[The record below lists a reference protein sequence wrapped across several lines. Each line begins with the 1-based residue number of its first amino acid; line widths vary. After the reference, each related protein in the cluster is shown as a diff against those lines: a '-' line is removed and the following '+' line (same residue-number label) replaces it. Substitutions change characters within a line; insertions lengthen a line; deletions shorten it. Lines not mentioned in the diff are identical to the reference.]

1 MPDPA
6 NATGDS
12 SPLWI
17 VLFLLLLLCN
27 ALCAAAESAVLNF
40 SENKLRR
47 LADDGSD
54 KAARVL
60 EKLKDPTR
68 LAETLHIGAA
78 VTNLLVSLLAA
89 VWSLQQLLPLIYKTW
104 PSLFAHADMVR
115 LAITVLLTYVIAYVV
130 LTVGELLPGRVGA
143 HHPESVLLKT
153 FGFWRLYAVLS
164 TPPARLFSA
173 TARLLA
179 RLFGVDPT
187 AAEEVTEEDI
197 LQLMDVGEETGTIE
211 GTQKDMIENI
221 FAFDDI
227 SADEIMTP
235 RTDVEALDVADPV
248 EDALRICM
256 EEGFSRIPLYE
267 QDIDHIIGV
276 LYAKD
281 LLQYVGKLLPENLSL
296 RELSHETYFVPGTK
310 RCGELFAEMS
320 EKHLQMAI
328 VVDEYGGVAG
338 IVTMEDLLESI
349 VGNIQDEYDHE
360 EEEVKRTGEDS
371 FEVDGA
377 MDMEELCEMW
387 ELDPP
392 EGEFDTVAG
401 FILDELGRIPSPEE
415 RVQVEYDRLT
425 LTVLSMDDRRIEKI
439 HVQVAPPKTEE
450 ETER

>member
-12 SPLWI
+12 SPLWLI
-17 VLFLLLLLCN
+17 LSLLLLLCD
-27 ALCAAAESAVLNF
+27 AFCAAAESAVLNF
-40 SENKLRR
+40 SESQLRR
-47 LADDGSD
+47 IADDGSR
-54 KAARVL
+54 KAARAL
-60 EKLKDPTR
+60 EKLRDPSH
-68 LAETLHIGAA
+68 LAETLHIGGA
-78 VTNLLVSLLAA
+78 VTTLLVAVLTA
-89 VWSLQQLLPLIYKTW
+89 VWAVGRLLPPLFTLW
-104 PSLFAHADMVR
+104 PVLTAYTEAVT
-115 LAITVLLTYVIAYVV
+115 LAFTVLLTLVITYL
-130 LTVGELLPGRVGA
+130 LTVIGELLPGRVGA
-143 HHPESVLLKT
+143 HRPETVLLKT
-153 FGFWRLYAVLS
+153 FGFWRLYAALS
-164 TPPARLFSA
+164 RPAAALFGG

-187 AAEEVTEEDI
+187 AEEAVTEEDI
-197 LQLMDVGEETGTIE
+197 LQLMDAGEETGTIE
-211 GTQKDMIENI
+211 GAQKDMIENI

-227 SADEIMTP
+227 SAAEIMTP
-235 RTDVEALDVADPV
+235 RTDVAALDVADPV

-281 LLQYVGKLLPENLSL
+281 LLRYVGQLLPENLSL

-310 RCGELFAEMS
+310 RCGELFSEMS

-349 VGNIQDEYDHE
+349 VGSIQDEYDDE
-360 EEEVKRTGEDS
+360 EEEVKRTGDDS

-377 MDMEELCEMW
+377 MSMEELCAMW
-387 ELDPP
+387 EIDPP

-401 FILDELGRIPSPEE
+401 FILDTLERIPSPDEH
-415 RVQVEYDRLT
+415 VQLEYDRLT
-425 LTVLSMDDRRIEKI
+425 LTVMAMDDRRIEKV
-439 HVQVAPPKTEE
+439 HVQAVPASTDEE
-450 ETER
+450 

>member
-12 SPLWI
+12 SPLWLI
-17 VLFLLLLLCN
+17 LSLLLLLCN
-27 ALCAAAESAVLNF
+27 AFCAAAESAVLNF
-40 SENKLRR
+40 SESQLRR
-47 LADDGSD
+47 IADDGSR

-68 LAETLHIGAA
+68 LAEILHIGGG

-89 VWSLQQLLPLIYKTW
+89 IGILPHILSLLCTVWPALS
-104 PSLFAHADMVR
+104 VR
-115 LAITVLLTYVIAYVV
+115 LEVTGLVVTVLLTYVIAYVV
-130 LTVGELLPGRVGA
+130 LTVGELVPGRVGA
-143 HHPESVLLKT
+143 HRPEAVLLKT
-153 FGFWRLYAVLS
+153 FGFWRLYGALS
-164 TPPARLFSA
+164 RPAAALFGG

-187 AAEEVTEEDI
+187 AEEAVTEEDI
-197 LQLMDVGEETGTIE
+197 LQMMDAGEETGTIE

-227 SADEIMTP
+227 SAAEIMTP
-235 RTDVEALDVADPV
+235 RTDVAALDVADPV
-248 EDALRICM
+248 EAALRICM

-281 LLQYVGKLLPENLSL
+281 LLKYVGQLLPESLSL

-310 RCGELFAEMS
+310 RCGELFSEMS

-349 VGNIQDEYDHE
+349 VGSIQDEYDDE

-377 MDMEELCEMW
+377 MSMEELCAMW
-387 ELDPP
+387 EIDPP

-401 FILDELGRIPSPEE
+401 FILDTLERIPSPDEH
-415 RVQVEYDRLT
+415 VQLKYDRLT
-425 LTVLSMDDRRIEKI
+425 LTVMAMDDRRIEKV
-439 HVQVAPPKTEE
+439 HVQAVPASTDEE
-450 ETER
+450 